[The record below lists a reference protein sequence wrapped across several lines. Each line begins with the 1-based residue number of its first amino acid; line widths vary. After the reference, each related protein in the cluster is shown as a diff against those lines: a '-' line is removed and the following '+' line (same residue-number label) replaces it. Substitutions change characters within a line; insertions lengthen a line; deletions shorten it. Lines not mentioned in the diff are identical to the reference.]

1 MKIAIDKMKNLYLT
15 GIIIFISAAASG
27 QHNNLTRS
35 AMLEDLDSL
44 EAKIIS
50 YGSYI
55 PLLEERTGSS
65 VTAKIDELRKE
76 VSRINTTFDFTNL
89 IRRGLNILNDAHT
102 GITDKS
108 SVKWFT
114 TRSYLR
120 SVSDI
125 MLSDTLYA
133 DYYHNCIMDSV
144 LRLNRS
150 GIRAKYVNGKYY
162 NARPFTYEGKQIDKG
177 EEIKFINRREINSFV
192 NELYDQMFFLMWDP
206 YLQQWYSDY
215 FMLALPLLGYNT
227 YTLTIGDREV
237 TINSRQTMDNL
248 EKERFALQAP
258 PQVLTLSNDILYI
271 YMPAMMNAGWYMNE
285 IRKQYSDKTG
295 KIIFDLRGNAG
306 GDDSVWQKILASVLD
321 QPLTYQYKVG
331 MNYNPE
337 LERAVSSFGTVKT
350 DPWKMFVD
358 AQRVIPADENSLKFS
373 GHIYILQDKYTFSA
387 ASAFISAA
395 RQNPQRFT
403 ILGERSACMAGYTF
417 PPLLFKLNNSGIAF
431 KLAFSY
437 DATGKTENPYN
448 DNVQIE
454 IRENIKDYLDKIYT
468 CDPHSKAYL
477 ETVDKYINYIRNI
490 RPESERRR

>member
-1 MKIAIDKMKNLYLT
+1 MRRPYIL
-15 GIIIFISAAASG
+15 GIIMFISLSASG
-27 QHNNLTRS
+27 QPTKLTCS
-35 AMLEDLDSL
+35 DMLEDLDSL
-44 EAKIIS
+44 EAKILS

-65 VTAKIDELRKE
+65 VTVKINELRKE
-76 VSRINTTFDFTNL
+76 VSRIHTTFDFTNL
-89 IRRGLNILNDAHT
+89 IRRGLNILNDAHS

-150 GIRAKYVNGKYY
+150 GIRARYVNGKYY
-162 NARPFTYEGKQIDKG
+162 NVRPFTYGGTQINKG
-177 EEIKFINRREINSFV
+177 EEIKFINHQEINSFV
-192 NELYDQMFFLMWDP
+192 NDRYDQMFFLMWDP

-215 FMLALPLLGYNT
+215 FMLALPLLGYDT

-237 TINSRQTMDNL
+237 TIDSRQTMDNL

-258 PQVLTLSNDILYI
+258 PKVMTLSNDMLYI
-271 YMPAMMNAGWYMNE
+271 YMPVMINAGWYINE
-285 IRKQYSDKTG
+285 IKKFYSDKTG
-295 KIIFDLRGNAG
+295 KIIFDLRGNGG
-306 GDDSVWQKILASVLD
+306 GDDSVWQKILASILD
-321 QPLTYQYKVG
+321 TSLAYQYQVG

-350 DPWKMFVD
+350 DQREMSVD
-358 AQRVIPADENSLKFS
+358 TERVIPANSNSLKFS

-387 ASAFISAA
+387 AAAFISAA

-403 ILGERSACMAGYTF
+403 VIGERSACMAGYTF

-437 DATGKTENPYN
+437 DATGKTENRYN
-448 DNVQIE
+448 DNVHIE
-454 IRENIKDYLDKIYT
+454 IRENIEDYLNKVYT
-468 CDPHSKAYL
+468 YDPHSKAYL
-477 ETVDKYINYIRNI
+477 ETVDKYIHYIRNT